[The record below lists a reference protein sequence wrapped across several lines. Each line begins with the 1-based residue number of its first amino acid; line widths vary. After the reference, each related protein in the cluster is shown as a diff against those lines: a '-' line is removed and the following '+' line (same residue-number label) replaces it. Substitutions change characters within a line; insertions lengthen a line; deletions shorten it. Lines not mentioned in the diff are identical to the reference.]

1 MKSLLKVD
9 LSRIFKDKMLII
21 VGILSVVFAAITPLL
36 YAAILAGT
44 DTAQDPMVTEMLSG
58 YFSGKAQFFASFS
71 IGNNMGLIA
80 PVFIAIILCKDFSYG
95 TIRNKIISG
104 KRRGA
109 IYMSLF
115 ISCSVT
121 FISVMMLQAF
131 VTLGISLIFFDYQP
145 NAFTLADFWYFL
157 ESLGFVILILLCVS
171 AILSWL
177 CATKKN
183 TGLVI
188 VLYIAFAFGLAL
200 AGSLIQMLL
209 TVLEPMGAVDEGVIN
224 LLRFADRINIANSS
238 AYIGTS
244 TEYTTKDVLYLTVPA
259 TVGIVGFTTLGLIK
273 FRKKDIK

>member
-58 YFSGKAQFFASFS
+58 YLSGKAQFFASFS

-115 ISCSVT
+115 ISCSIIFVA
-121 FISVMMLQAF
+121 VMMLQAF
-131 VTLGISLIFFDYQP
+131 ITLGISLIFFDYQP
-145 NAFTLADFWYFL
+145 EAFTLSDFWYFL
-157 ESLGFVILILLCVS
+157 ESLGFVVLILLCVS

-238 AYIGTS
+238 AYIGAS
-244 TEYTTKDVLYLTVPA
+244 TEYTAKDVLYLTVPA